1 VGWRV
6 RQRRVKS
13 KSFVLF
19 CEGSGEGK
27 EMIETIRLFPTV
39 QASGY
44 PDKHDLAQAKLEKQH
59 EVNKTL
65 EVAKQKQTELQDIG
79 FEIYCKKVVQN
90 RLRMEIFQNR
100 KLDIY
105 V

>member
-1 VGWRV
+1 
-6 RQRRVKS
+6 
-13 KSFVLF
+13 
-19 CEGSGEGK
+19 
-27 EMIETIRLFPTV
+27 MIETIRLFPTV

-44 PDKHDLAQAKLEKQH
+44 PDRHDLAQKKLEKQH
-59 EVNKTL
+59 EINKAL
-65 EVAKQKQTELQDIG
+65 EVAKQKQVQLQDIG